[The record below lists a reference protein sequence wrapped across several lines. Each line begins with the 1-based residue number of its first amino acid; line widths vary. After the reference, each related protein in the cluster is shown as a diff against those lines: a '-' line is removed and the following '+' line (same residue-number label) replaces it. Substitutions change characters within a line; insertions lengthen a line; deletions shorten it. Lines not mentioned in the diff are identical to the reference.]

1 MSVNMLGRKTVVA
14 LIAAT
19 VFVAGIG
26 YFKLVYEPSLWQKEI
41 AYYIEDA
48 ERRNASSVWN
58 DWPVFG
64 DILELNITLGDFGA
78 VDSWEVWQSYML
90 YVEEVQENFY
100 NTYEELSRTE
110 MREFVKLHR
119 TSHAGGDPRD
129 GPIILLYDS
138 EEEIIWLYT
147 LGEDFSTDLHV
158 NHWTTSYWKA
168 P

>member
-1 MSVNMLGRKTVVA
+1 MLGRKTVVA

-19 VFVAGIG
+19 VFVTGIG
-26 YFKLVYEPSLWQKEI
+26 YFKLVYEPSLWHNEI

-78 VDSWEVWQSYML
+78 VDSWEVWQTYML

-138 EEEIIWLYT
+138 EEEIIWLYA
-147 LGEDFSTDLHV
+147 LGEDFSTGV

>member
-1 MSVNMLGRKTVVA
+1 MLGRKTVVA

-100 NTYEELSRTE
+100 NTYEELSRME
-110 MREFVKLHR
+110 MRAFVKLHR

-147 LGEDFSTDLHV
+147 LGEDFSTGV